1 MFTVKVNQ
9 ISTKAAN
16 YFYLTCEDK
25 MSQQECVEKLANAI
39 NQGEMWKIESA
50 ARDLIS
56 NSDRNKK
63 IDKHEEIIGGIMRDI
78 CAQVPSG
85 MAITVASV
93 AETYRKTGV
102 YCKRECHRYGDTFIA
117 PYGATSVA
125 IDRLVET
132 GDLIPSIGRSDR
144 GSIIKC
150 YYRK

>member
-1 MFTVKVNQ
+1 MFTVKVDQ

-16 YFYLTCEDK
+16 YFYLTEEDK
-25 MSQQECVEKLANAI
+25 MSQQDCVEKLATAI
-39 NQGEMWKIESA
+39 SNGEMWRIESA

-56 NSDRNKK
+56 NGERNRR
-63 IDKHEEIIGGIMRDI
+63 IDKHEEIIKGIMRDI
-78 CAQVPSG
+78 CVEVPSG

-102 YCKRECHRYGDTFIA
+102 YCKRECHGYGDTFIA
-117 PYGATSVA
+117 PYGAASVA